1 MDILLALGLIVGVPV
16 LAALFIA
23 REAELYK
30 ERERNRR
37 D

>member
-1 MDILLALGLIVGVPV
+1 MDILLALGLV
-16 LAALFIA
+16 LGIPTIAALFIA

>member
-1 MDILLALGLIVGVPV
+1 MDILLVLALVLGVPV
-16 LAALFIA
+16 LAAAFIV